1 MKQGTLFVVAT
12 PIGNLK
18 DITLRAIEVL
28 SSVDSIVCEDT
39 RVTNKILRRF
49 DIKSNLISCNEFSE
63 EKKIS
68 KIVDLLSCGLD
79 VALVSDAGT
88 PCISD
93 PGFRLISYIRENKKD
108 IDIVSIPGAS
118 ALTASISISGLPS
131 DSLYFVGFLPKKK
144 GRSKKLKYL
153 ASINSTL
160 IIYESPFRVIKTLE
174 DIYNIFGNRKL
185 FIVREMTKM
194 HESVYYGDLKHF
206 LLQDEAVK
214 NKGEFVLV
222 VGKSGYKDE

>member
-12 PIGNLK
+12 PIGNLQ

-63 EKKIS
+63 QKKIS

-153 ASINSTL
+153 AAINSTL

-185 FIVREMTKM
+185 FIAREMTKM
-194 HESVYYGDLKHF
+194 HESIYYGDLKHF

>member
-12 PIGNLK
+12 PIGNLQ

-63 EKKIS
+63 QKKIS

-153 ASINSTL
+153 AAINSTL

-185 FIVREMTKM
+185 FIAREMTKM

>member
-63 EKKIS
+63 QKKIS

>member
-12 PIGNLK
+12 PIGNLQ